1 MNMNNRV
8 ENSIGQ
14 MEEMRLQIKKLEEEN
29 NHMKSIQE
37 KINNI
42 YMDSPCCIDYF
53 DQIWRKKTFCYPEIP
68 ISDEMANFLGK
79 EPGTE
84 ISRHDLTREINKYI
98 GDKKLPDKENYSIIN
113 PDNALST
120 LLKIGD
126 DEVLTY
132 FNLQKYLN
140 QHHYV
145 RKPSS

>member
-1 MNMNNRV
+1 
-8 ENSIGQ
+8 
-14 MEEMRLQIKKLEEEN
+14 MRWQT
-29 NHMKSIQE
+29 S
-37 KINNI
+37 
-42 YMDSPCCIDYF
+42 SV
-53 DQIWRKKTFCYPEIP
+53 R
-68 ISDEMANFLGK
+68 S
-79 EPGTE
+79 PGTE